1 MWVSHV
7 SITREYRE
15 WPFHGHIIV
24 TWWVLHCGRD
34 VVFAVGLSETKR
46 SKRQQDGSVSARL
59 QGSFILFKV
68 KNRYNMLQL
77 ATGCFYPW
85 NFPGEPLGNL
95 TQGWDP
101 PQSFGQG
108 WGDFG
113 NLGDLHY
120 GLPRDGNF
128 KRLYRCFQL
137 CFHYSPVVLCFPMSR
152 SSCKRPRPILP
163 RCCVLFKTLFKTLFK
178 ILTSLFS

>member
-1 MWVSHV
+1 MWKHVEALWVSHV

-15 WPFHGHIIV
+15 WLFHGHIIV
-24 TWWVLHCGRD
+24 TWCTNWDKKKQTSTRWQCKMCKCK
-34 VVFAVGLSETKR
+34 A
-46 SKRQQDGSVSARL
+46 ARL
-59 QGSFILFKV
+59 QSSFILFKV